1 MNASTKALVRV
12 TSTLNLNPSP
22 PDSGR
27 REKINLYFYSYTSLW
42 YSRVLNTRGGR
53 LLKFFESPPPPDLIK
68 TPPLINFPL

>member
-27 REKINLYFYSYTSLW
+27 REKINLYFYSHTSLW
-42 YSRVLNTRGGR
+42 YSRVLNTRGGAAY
-53 LLKFFESPPPPDLIK
+53 
-68 TPPLINFPL
+68 